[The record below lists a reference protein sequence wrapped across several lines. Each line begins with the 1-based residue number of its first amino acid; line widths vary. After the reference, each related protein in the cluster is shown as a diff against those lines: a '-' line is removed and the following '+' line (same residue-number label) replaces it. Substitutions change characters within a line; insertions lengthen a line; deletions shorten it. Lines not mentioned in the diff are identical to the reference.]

1 MPKGRG
7 KNIAKK
13 ILIALVSLA
22 MIGGFVFLFIAAS
35 KDRNKTICKSINIH
49 VQNKEAVLFV
59 NKEEIKNYI
68 IHNKALNPLGKQL
81 SNLNIGE
88 LTEAVGKFPWVKS
101 TEVYVGNDNILQVN
115 IRECEPVAR
124 VFKDNGNNFYL
135 GDDRR
140 ELPVNGNFAIR
151 MPVFTGFPS
160 GTLSNT
166 QDSALLAQMVNIS
179 NYISKDPFWNAQI
192 TQINIIAGN
201 QFELIPIV
209 GNALIEF
216 GTGDHIEDKLNKLLI
231 FYRKGLNNV
240 GWGYY
245 DTLDL
250 RYQGQV
256 IATLKSAKG
265 SPVVDSI
272 MTEDG
277 YKIDTSKNDSITT
290 HD

>member
-1 MPKGRG
+1 MPKGRS
-7 KNIAKK
+7 KNIIKR
-13 ILIALVSLA
+13 ILIALVSVT

-35 KDRNKTICKSINIH
+35 KDRNKTICNSINIH

-81 SNLNIGE
+81 SNLNIRE

-115 IRECEPVAR
+115 ITECEPVAR
-124 VFKDNGNNFYL
+124 VFRDNGNNFYL
-135 GDDRR
+135 GDDGK

-179 NYISKDPFWNAQI
+179 TYISKDPFWNAQI
-192 TQINIIAGN
+192 AQINIIAGN

-209 GNALIEF
+209 GNALIEL
-216 GTGDHIEDKLNKLLI
+216 GNGDRIEEKLNKLLI
-231 FYRKGLNNV
+231 FYQKGLNNV

-250 RYQGQV
+250 RYQNQV
-256 IATLKSAKG
+256 IATRKSAKG
-265 SPVVDSI
+265 NPVVDSI

-277 YKIDTSKNDSITT
+277 YKIDTSKNDSITM

>member
-1 MPKGRG
+1 MSKGGG

-35 KDRNKTICKSINIH
+35 KDRNKAICKSINIH
-49 VQNKEAVLFV
+49 VQNKKVVLFV

-68 IHNKALNPLGKQL
+68 IHNKELNPLGKQL
-81 SNLNIGE
+81 SNLNIRE
-88 LTEAVGKFPWVKS
+88 LTEVVGKFPWVKS

-115 IRECEPVAR
+115 ITECEPVAR
-124 VFKDNGNNFYL
+124 VFKDNGNSFYL
-135 GDDRR
+135 GDAGR

-160 GTLSNT
+160 GALSNT

-192 TQINIIAGN
+192 AQINIISGN
-201 QFELIPIV
+201 QFELIPVV

-216 GTGDHIEDKLNKLLI
+216 GTGDRIEDKLNKLLI

-256 IATLKSAKG
+256 IATRQSAKG
-265 SPVVDSI
+265 NPVVDSI

-277 YKIDTSKNDSITT
+277 YKIDTSKDDSIIT